1 MSLLYGPLAS
11 VDSNLADRVAVL
23 PAARRVPTDARTA
36 TEDPTMLTPALRGAA
51 LAALLMPAVAHA
63 QVERFTLDGAEVGV
77 YNLVGT
83 LRVEGGTGDK
93 VVVEVTRVG
102 RDAQRLTIQTGEVRG
117 RPALRIRYPEE
128 RIIYPQTGYDSRSSF
143 TVSDDGTFGD
153 NDRGG
158 WNRGRRVEVRSSGEG
173 LEAHADLHVIVPKGK
188 ALFLRHGVGET
199 TIENVDGRLDVD
211 VAASRVRATHLRGT
225 MRLDSGSGGVEVT
238 DMTGDLVLD
247 SGSGGAA
254 LDGVRGG
261 KLDLDIG
268 SGSLRGRAIEVRE
281 LSADVGSGGVRLSGV
296 KTPRLHLE
304 TGSGGSDV
312 ELLAPIED
320 VQVEAGSGGVTLRLP
335 ASLGATVDVA
345 TGSGGI
351 DTDFEVKVQRMERHA
366 LRGTVGDGRARV
378 RIEAGSGTVRLLK
391 S

>member
-1 MSLLYGPLAS
+1 
-11 VDSNLADRVAVL
+11 
-23 PAARRVPTDARTA
+23 
-36 TEDPTMLTPALRGAA
+36 MLSPALRGAA
-51 LAALLMPAVAHA
+51 LTAVLLPALAHA
-63 QVERFTLDGAEVGV
+63 QTERFTLDGAEVGV

-93 VVVEVTRVG
+93 VLVEVTRLG
-102 RDAQRLTIQTGEVRG
+102 RDAQRLTIQTGDVRG
-117 RPALRIRYPEE
+117 RPALRIQYPED
-128 RIIYPQTGYDSRSSF
+128 RIVYPQMGYDSRSTFS
-143 TVSDDGTFGD
+143 VSDDGTFGD
-153 NDRGG
+153 GDRGG
-158 WNRGRRVEVRSSGEG
+158 GGRGGWGRGGRRVEVRSSGDG
-173 LEAHADLHVIVPKGK
+173 LEAHADLRVIVPKGK
-188 ALFLRHGVGET
+188 GVFLRHGMGET
-199 TIENVDGRLDVD
+199 TIDNVDGRLDVG
-211 VAASRVRATHLRGT
+211 VAASRVRATHVRG
-225 MRLDSGSGGVEVT
+225 MMMLDTGSGGVEVT

-247 SGSGGAA
+247 SGSGGAV

-281 LSADVGSGGVRLSGV
+281 LTADVGSGGIRLAGV

-335 ASLGATVDVA
+335 AALGATVDIE

-366 LRGTVGDGRARV
+366 LRGTVGDGRGRV
-378 RIEAGSGTVRLLK
+378 KIEAGSGTVRLLK
-391 S
+391 T

>member
-1 MSLLYGPLAS
+1 M
-11 VDSNLADRVAVL
+11 L
-23 PAARRVPTDARTA
+23 PRQLHR
-36 TEDPTMLTPALRGAA
+36 AA
-51 LAALLMPAVAHA
+51 LAALLLPTLA
-63 QVERFTLDGAEVGV
+63 QAQTERFTLDGPEVAV

-83 LRVEGGTGDK
+83 LKVEGGTGDR

-102 RDAQRLTIQTGEVRG
+102 RDAQRLTIQTGDVRG
-117 RPALRIRYPEE
+117 RPALRIRYPED
-128 RIIYPQTGYDSRSSF
+128 RIVYPQIDYDRHSDFS
-143 TVSDDGTFGD
+143 VGDDGTFGSD
-153 NDRGG
+153 DEQRGWG
-158 WNRGRRVEVRSSGEG
+158 RGRRVEVRSRGDG
-173 LEAHADLHVIVPKGK
+173 LEAHADVRVIVPKGK
-188 ALFLRHGVGET
+188 AVFLRHGVGET
-199 TIENVDGRLDVD
+199 TIDNVDGRLDVN
-211 VAASRVRATHLRGT
+211 VAAARVRATHVRGT
-225 MRLDSGSGGVEVT
+225 LRLGTGSGGVEVT

-247 SGSGGAA
+247 TGSGGAV

-268 SGSLRGRAIEVRE
+268 SGSLRGRAIDVPE
-281 LSADVGSGGVRLSGV
+281 LVADVGSGGIRLSSV

-312 ELLAPIED
+312 ELLGPVEE

-335 ASLGATVDVA
+335 ATLGATIDIE
-345 TGSGGI
+345 TGSGAI

-366 LRGTVGDGRARV
+366 LRGTVGNGRGRV